1 MAVQTLSK
9 SRIDKAGQFLAK
21 GEPQTLEEIEH
32 YDESENLFDDFRQ
45 KHLQPLTSTTVEL
58 QKWLKEAGTPYIIV
72 QRLKRKPQI
81 LRKLRRFRV
90 RLTQLQDIG
99 GLRIIVDQ
107 NSDVDKLVDYIQ
119 RILKQ
124 LSTVSIKKIVNYRE
138 KGRDDSGYRAT
149 HVILE
154 REGVVLE
161 LQIRSRIQHYW
172 AELIERTS
180 VIYGHHLKEM
190 DGDIAVI
197 TYFKELSNLFYE
209 IESGRR
215 PTAYQKYEL
224 EKLRGEAE
232 LLITNADSK
241 NVFSNYENE
250 GIVKTLVDQ
259 EKRLGGGDF
268 NNWIF
273 VFNWNLGSF
282 ISWEIIGLDP
292 QTAITRYVDFERRYP
307 SDHGFEVVLVGS
319 SSVASIRETH
329 SHYFGLDQKENILET
344 LNESIVGFSNKMDI
358 DIGARQI
365 LAVMDRKR
373 FWGAKM
379 ISQDTLKNHF
389 CQDVLTF
396 DTSLNTLIAKK
407 LIYKGGDAT
416 RGIAL
421 NLKKKKKIES
431 YL

>member
-1 MAVQTLSK
+1 MAVQILSK
-9 SRIDKAGQFLAK
+9 SRIDRAGQLLSK
-21 GEPQTLEEIEH
+21 GEPQKLEEIEL
-32 YDESENLFDDFRQ
+32 YDDSESLFDEFRQ

-58 QKWLKEAGTPYIIV
+58 QNWLKEAGTPYIIV

-81 LRKLRRFRV
+81 LRKLRRFPV

-99 GLRIIVDQ
+99 GLRIIVNQ
-107 NSDVDKLVDYIQ
+107 NSDVDRLVDYIQ
-119 RILKQ
+119 KILKQ
-124 LSTVSIKKIVNYRE
+124 QSAVSIKKIVNYRE

-180 VIYGHHLKEM
+180 VIYGHHLKELE
-190 DGDIAVI
+190 GDRVVI
-197 TYFKELSNLFYE
+197 SYFKELSNLFYE

-215 PTAYQKYEL
+215 PSADQKYEL
-224 EKLRGEAE
+224 ERLRSDAE
-232 LLITNADSK
+232 QLISNADSK
-241 NVFSNYENE
+241 NVFSNFENE
-250 GIVKTLVDQ
+250 GIVKTLIDQ
-259 EKRLGGGDF
+259 EKRLGGGEF

-282 ISWEIIGLDP
+282 ISWDIIGLDP
-292 QTAITRYVDFERRYP
+292 KTAITSYVEFERRYP
-307 SDHGFEVVLVGS
+307 SEHGFEVVLVGS
-319 SSVASIRETH
+319 SSVANIRETH
-329 SHYFGLDQKENILET
+329 SHYFGLNQKENVLET

-358 DIGARQI
+358 DVGARQI
-365 LAVMDRKR
+365 LAVMERKH
-373 FWGAKM
+373 FWGTKT
-379 ISQDTLKNHF
+379 ILPDTLKNHY

-396 DTSLNTLIAKK
+396 DTSLNALINKD
-407 LIYKGGDAT
+407 LIHKGDAT
-416 RGIAL
+416 RGVAL
-421 NLKKKKKIES
+421 NIKKKKEIES